1 MDDDEEAEIV
11 ARYQE
16 GQFLVLNTRR
26 GGGEIVRDC
35 WTGAYESA
43 LQAAEGFKKLLLD
56 EEEEEDILDV

>member
-1 MDDDEEAEIV
+1 LD
-11 ARYQE
+11 
-16 GQFLVLNTRR
+16 TRR